1 MVSTGQHSLYAFTIN
16 RVKDSGYYYNPSRL
30 SVLIELF
37 MANYK
42 DSIQAKE
49 CFESLLICLLMTLE
63 VLHSVD
69 Q

>member
-1 MVSTGQHSLYAFTIN
+1 MVSIGQHLLYAFAIN
-16 RVKDSGYYYNPSRL
+16 RVKDSGYYFNPSRL

-42 DSIQAKE
+42 DIIQPKE
-49 CFESLLICLLMTLE
+49 CSESLLICLLMTLE